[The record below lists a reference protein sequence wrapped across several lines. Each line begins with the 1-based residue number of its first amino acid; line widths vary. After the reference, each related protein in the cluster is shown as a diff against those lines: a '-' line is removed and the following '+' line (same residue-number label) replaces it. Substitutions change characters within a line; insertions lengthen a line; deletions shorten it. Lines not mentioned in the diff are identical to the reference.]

1 MEAFVEL
8 FNKFVGALAKV
19 LPISPIA
26 KYLPAWKSIE
36 WLGWLN
42 WLFPIK
48 QCLQIFAAYLACIA
62 VFYLYS
68 IVLRWVRAI
77 S

>member
-1 MEAFVEL
+1 MEVFTEL
-8 FNKFVGALAKV
+8 FNKFMGALTKV
-19 LPISPIA
+19 LPVSPIA
-26 KYLPAWKSIE
+26 QYLPAWENIE

-42 WLFPIK
+42 WFIPVK

-62 VFYLYS
+62 AYYLYS